1 MSYWD
6 SFYSYQLK
14 TTLSIFFTNTT
25 KSGYYRSCKIQLI
38 HYRSIV
44 NTFYLF

>member
-14 TTLSIFFTNTT
+14 TTLSIFLQIRPRVVIIDHVKF
-25 KSGYYRSCKIQLI
+25 S
-38 HYRSIV
+38 
-44 NTFYLF
+44 